1 MHTWELYRALSSKS
15 RIAVIIALRENP
27 LRYSEIM
34 GKTGL
39 STTDLSRQ
47 LTRLSADQIVD
58 KTPSDQYKLT
68 QYGKIAATSIPLI
81 QFLVDNQEYF
91 NTRDLSSI
99 PTTLIESI
107 AALRNGTMVDSVY
120 ESMKIQQK
128 LVPTIRAHF
137 SMITDD
143 LGPRWV
149 DTTLKL
155 VERRVKIR
163 AIYTK
168 ELAEKVME
176 EAPSNILAGMDIRTM
191 TPIPLVLGYSDQ
203 HALLCFSSIDGKPDR
218 NYYLFGYDI
227 MFKHWAFHCFN
238 HFWRQATPV

>member
-15 RIAVIIALRENP
+15 RIAVIAALRETP

-34 GKTGL
+34 KKTGL

-47 LTRLSADQIVD
+47 LTRLSTDQIVD
-58 KTPSDQYKLT
+58 KTQSDQYQLT
-68 QYGKIAATSIPLI
+68 QYGKIAETTIPLI
-81 QFLVDNQEYF
+81 QFLVDNQDYF

-99 PTTLIESI
+99 PTALVERLG
-107 AALRNGTMVDSVY
+107 ALRNGAMVNSVY

-128 LVPTIRAHF
+128 VIPTVREHF

-143 LGPRWV
+143 LGPAWV
-149 DTTLKL
+149 DSTLKL
-155 VERRVKIR
+155 VERGVKIR

-168 ELAEKVME
+168 ELAEKVFE
-176 EAPSNILAGMDIRTM
+176 EAPPKLLADMEIRTM
-191 TPIPLVLGYSDQ
+191 THIPLVLGYSDQ
-203 HALLCFSSIDGKPDR
+203 HALLCFSSLDGKPDR
-218 NYYLFGYDI
+218 NHYLFGCDI

-238 HFWRQATPV
+238 NFWRQAKPV